1 MNTSRNMEECKFRIA
16 QVVGKMNYGG
26 VESVVLNYY
35 KNIDRE
41 KVQFDFIVDEDS
53 TYIPQELI

>member
-1 MNTSRNMEECKFRIA
+1 MNS
-16 QVVGKMNYGG
+16 GG

-35 KNIDRE
+35 KNIDRD

-53 TYIPQELI
+53 TYIPQELIEELEEEYI

>member
-16 QVVGKMNYGG
+16 QVVGKMNSGG

-35 KNIDRE
+35 KNNLE
-41 KVQFDFIVDEDS
+41 KVI
-53 TYIPQELI
+53 